1 MPPPDRTSPHRTDR
15 TAAVER
21 RPPADPGLRASDA
34 DREATVRDLRDHGA
48 AGRLDVDELE
58 ERVAAAY
65 AARTRG
71 ELDPLLADLPA
82 ARRAPA
88 APRHRPREEW
98 RVFLAVSV
106 LLLAIWALSGAGYFW
121 PMWVIGWWGAALRR
135 QVRPSGRGR
144 DEWRTACD
152 DDGVL
157 RVRGARPVRRARRP
171 AVGVRDDIA
180 AAGAR

>member
-1 MPPPDRTSPHRTDR
+1 MCHRNRTYRTL
-15 TAAVER
+15 ER
-21 RPPADPGLRASDA
+21 PRQPADPGLRASDA

-58 ERVAAAY
+58 ERVATAY

-71 ELDPLLADLPA
+71 ELDPLLADLPT

-88 APRHRPREEW
+88 APRRRPREEW

-121 PMWVIGWWGAALRR
+121 PVWVIGWWGAAL
-135 QVRPSGRGR
+135 VAKSAFRPRSGRV
-144 DEWRTACD
+144 AH
-152 DDGVL
+152 
-157 RVRGARPVRRARRP
+157 RVS
-171 AVGVRDDIA
+171 
-180 AAGAR
+180 

>member
-1 MPPPDRTSPHRTDR
+1 MCHRHRTYR
-15 TAAVER
+15 PIER
-21 RPPADPGLRASDA
+21 PRQPADPGLRASDA

-58 ERVAAAY
+58 QRVATAY

-82 ARRAPA
+82 VRRAPA
-88 APRHRPREEW
+88 APRRRPREEW

-121 PMWVIGWWGAALRR
+121 PVWVIGWWGAAL
-135 QVRPSGRGR
+135 VAKSAFRPRSGRV
-144 DEWRTACD
+144 AH
-152 DDGVL
+152 
-157 RVRGARPVRRARRP
+157 RV
-171 AVGVRDDIA
+171 
-180 AAGAR
+180 